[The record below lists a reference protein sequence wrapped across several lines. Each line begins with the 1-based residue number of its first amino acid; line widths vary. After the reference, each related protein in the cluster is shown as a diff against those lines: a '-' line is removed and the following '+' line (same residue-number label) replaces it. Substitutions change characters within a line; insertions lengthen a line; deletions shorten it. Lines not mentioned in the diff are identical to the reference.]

1 MAKNP
6 LKHNYAHMTPLSAG
20 QVQTAQ
26 DKEVVGTIV
35 STIYVWDLKPDRNTA
50 CAVIMKK

>member
-1 MAKNP
+1 
-6 LKHNYAHMTPLSAG
+6 MTPLSAG

-35 STIYVWDLKPDRNTA
+35 LTNYVWGLKPDRYTA
-50 CAVIMKK
+50 CAVIMTK